1 MEQYRSAQRFG
12 VSVVCLTLLFRI
24 LELGLPGKAVS
35 LLKALPET
43 SNIQT
48 DAVREARHSSFPFP
62 QESSAPMDYVPEP
75 SLPVFLPEQ
84 AAEMDIRNTGGK
96 EADYAALLTRPL
108 SWQLAGTE
116 PRVLILHTHTTESYE
131 PGTAGYAQTAPYRT
145 LDEAY
150 NMLCIGDALAEALE
164 AAGIP
169 TVHDREFHDY
179 PSYNSAYTQA
189 RKAIQANMQ
198 AHPGI
203 LLVLDLHRDAA
214 GEGGRQLGTHV
225 TVAGRETAQLMT
237 VLGVGRSGLENPR
250 WEDNLSL
257 ALKLQLLL
265 EAQAPGITRPL
276 SLRPQ
281 RFNQDL
287 APYTLLIEV
296 GTAGNTQEEALRAT
310 RLLADAL
317 IRLKAGTQG

>member
-1 MEQYRSAQRFG
+1 
-12 VSVVCLTLLFRI
+12 
-24 LELGLPGKAVS
+24 
-35 LLKALPET
+35 
-43 SNIQT
+43 
-48 DAVREARHSSFPFP
+48 
-62 QESSAPMDYVPEP
+62 MDYVPEP

-108 SWQLAGTE
+108 RWQLAGTE

-150 NMLCIGDALAEALE
+150 NMLRIGDALAEALE

-179 PSYNSAYTQA
+179 PSYNSAYNQA

-310 RLLADAL
+310 RLLANAL

>member
-1 MEQYRSAQRFG
+1 M
-12 VSVVCLTLLFRI
+12 
-24 LELGLPGKAVS
+24 
-35 LLKALPET
+35 
-43 SNIQT
+43 
-48 DAVREARHSSFPFP
+48 
-62 QESSAPMDYVPEP
+62 
-75 SLPVFLPEQ
+75 
-84 AAEMDIRNTGGK
+84 
-96 EADYAALLTRPL
+96 
-108 SWQLAGTE
+108 
-116 PRVLILHTHTTESYE
+116 
-131 PGTAGYAQTAPYRT
+131 
-145 LDEAY
+145 
-150 NMLCIGDALAEALE
+150 
-164 AAGIP
+164 
-169 TVHDREFHDY
+169 HDREFHDY

-317 IRLKAGTQG
+317 IRLKAGTEG